1 MAMRIKEMKTAAC
14 FVLFFIVQSPIY
26 AQVKQ
31 VYSSVVQ
38 GKKSFEMNQEIHLK
52 RDDFKFVFSM
62 AQPSS
67 LLISCATEDLTL
79 REAQKGVKMNKLKG
93 FQGTGMAEGLFNPDK
108 EILFDNENASCW
120 YYDSLTSHRFND
132 AYWDNGGIK
141 CERKIKQLF
150 DVENQ
155 KLVPLKQAPTL
166 YLVFIEYKWNSI
178 TNEHI
183 EVARDWLIIHWD

>member
-1 MAMRIKEMKTAAC
+1 MKGNKSR
-14 FVLFFIVQSPIY
+14 LFLASFLFLAVQVS

-31 VYSSVVQ
+31 VYASVVQ
-38 GKKSFEMNQEIHLK
+38 GKKSFELNQEIHLK

-62 AQPSS
+62 AEPSS
-67 LLISCATEDLTL
+67 LLISCATEDVTL

-108 EILFDNENASCW
+108 EILFDNESASCW
-120 YYDSLTSHRFND
+120 YYDSLTSHRFSD

-141 CERKIKQLF
+141 CERKIKQLY
-150 DVENQ
+150 DVTNQ
-155 KLVPLKQAPTL
+155 KSVPLKQAPTL
-166 YLVFIEYKWNSI
+166 YLVFIEYKWNSL

-183 EVARDWLIIHWD
+183 EVARDWLIINWD